1 MQQVDI
7 FAFLV
12 FFTNFSLEYSLNVL
26 ANCDTNCY
34 YMLDILIEYG
44 LLGAFLLLVI
54 GLILLIGGGEILVR
68 GASRLAITLG
78 ISPLV
83 VGLTIV
89 AICTSAPELAVSVT
103 SSLYD
108 RSGMALGNVV
118 GSNICNV
125 CLILGLAAVLRPL
138 QVSASL
144 LRREIPLMIFL
155 SFVVLIFG
163 YLGGLGNIIDIIEG
177 RFDGRITRF
186 EGAVLTLG
194 MVAYLMWTVYEIRKN
209 PKQDAEYIA
218 EMEGKVLG
226 DNATVSMFGITG
238 RIVASVCGI
247 IIGLGLLL
255 LGSDMLIKSGTRIA
269 IEFGVSELVI
279 GLTVLAVGTSLPELV
294 VSVVAVLRKKSDI
307 AIGNVVGSNIFNI
320 LGVLGLSAFVS
331 PQGLEVDHRAMQFDI
346 PAMIV
351 TSIFCIILCFTGQ
364 RINRFEGIFLLLIYA
379 MYIGLACLA

>member
-1 MQQVDI
+1 
-7 FAFLV
+7 
-12 FFTNFSLEYSLNVL
+12 
-26 ANCDTNCY
+26 
-34 YMLDILIEYG
+34 MLDILIEYG